1 MSDFD
6 LRISGVDAIKEAMD
20 TYSSSN
26 ADFFSI
32 DDDGKTAQV
41 RFAHGDDKDLDI
53 YVVHK
58 VSLGGKDRYIAC
70 LTPAKMPCPLCKSG
84 HKPAVRL
91 FLTLEDKRDGKK
103 KIWDRGKN
111 EIPNI
116 LGLIGRYGRLDSR
129 PYDIQRHGKK
139 GDKET
144 KYQYF
149 PLDSYPAGTPELKR
163 EPILSE
169 NGFILK
175 KTPDEMEKMIPQLG
189 APTTFGGN
197 GGGGNFNYQAQGG
210 QPGKMF

>member
-1 MSDFD
+1 MADFD
-6 LRISGVDAIKEAMD
+6 LRITGIDAIKEAMD
-20 TYSSSN
+20 AYSSSS

-32 DDDGKTAQV
+32 SDDGQTAKV

-58 VSLGGKDRYIAC
+58 VQLNGKDRYVAC
-70 LTPAKMPCPLCKSG
+70 LSPAKIPCPFCKAG
-84 HKPAVRL
+84 LKPAVRL
-91 FLTLEDKRDGKK
+91 FLTLEDSRDGKK
-103 KIWDRGKN
+103 KIWDRGKT

-116 LGLIGRYGRLDSR
+116 LGLVGRYGRLDGR

-149 PLDSYPAGTPELKR
+149 PLDPYPAGTPEIKR
-163 EPILSE
+163 DPICAE

-175 KTPDEMEKMIPQLG
+175 KSPDEMEAMLPQIS
-189 APTTFGGN
+189 APNNGGN
-197 GGGGNFNYQAQGG
+197 NSYGSQPQGNT
-210 QPGKMF
+210 PGKMF